1 MSDKKKTP
9 TDEEVDRFFRELQ
22 AHAEVDLFP
31 KLRNSRMSVSIIDQ
45 TPDVKMCMELGAS
58 MYFDKPLILIVK
70 RGAHFIP
77 AKLRKLADAVIEY
90 EHDFKDPKVQ
100 AQIQEVLA
108 RLLKEE
114 PKTQ

>member
-9 TDEEVDRFFRELQ
+9 TDQEMDQFFREMQ

-31 KLRNSRMSVSIIDQ
+31 KLKNSRMSVSIIDQ

-58 MYFDKPLILIVK
+58 MYFDKPIVLIVK
-70 RGAHFIP
+70 RGVHFIP
-77 AKLRKLADAVIEY
+77 ARLRKLADAVIEY
-90 EHDFKDPKVQ
+90 EYDFKEPKVQ
-100 AQIQEVLA
+100 AAIQEVMA
-108 RLLKEE
+108 RLLKV